1 MLALRP
7 LGRDTWAFVEDV
19 PERRGLIFDFDGN
32 VVRPRR
38 GRLLCRTEDGRSLC
52 FLGYV
57 SRDEKE
63 SYFEPVDEQ
72 GSGLNGGGKPGAI
85 IFPFPT
91 PTGPNADKKLL
102 RIVADCL
109 EILYLVHFPGPDGA
123 LCGADSAV
131 HIATHGV
138 SCGNC
143 LARAELMKHP

>member
-7 LGRDTWAFVEDV
+7 LSRDTGALVEDV
-19 PERRGLIFDFDGN
+19 PERRGLVFEDDGN
-32 VVRPRR
+32 VHPRR

-63 SYFEPVDEQ
+63 SYFEPVDEE
-72 GSGLNGGGKPGAI
+72 GRGLKGGGKPGAI

-109 EILYLVHFPGPDGA
+109 EILYLVHLPGPDGA

-138 SCGNC
+138 TCVNC